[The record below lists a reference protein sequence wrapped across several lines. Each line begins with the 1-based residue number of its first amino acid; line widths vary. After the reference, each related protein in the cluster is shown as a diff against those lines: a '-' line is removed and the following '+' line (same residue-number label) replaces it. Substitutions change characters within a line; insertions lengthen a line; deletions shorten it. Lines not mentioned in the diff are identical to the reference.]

1 MFVYYKNRK
10 RKNVRKEM
18 GRSHGK
24 KNTEKSRKKIQKNQ
38 KKYLRA
44 ADNGFDPVPWNPCNG
59 R

>member
-1 MFVYYKNRK
+1 
-10 RKNVRKEM
+10 M

-38 KKYLRA
+38 KKYIRA
-44 ADNGFDPVPWNPCNG
+44 AENGFDPVPGNPCNG